1 MGHVT
6 SQSLRILREATDNGI
21 NFSDSMSPCDVCAF
35 GKSKQSRHPKTTR
48 HNTVR
53 PFQLVCTDLLG
64 PVSPPALGVVRYV
77 SKFTDQHS
85 KWKEV
90 FIKEEADA
98 VNTLKQFVQTV
109 VIPRGQ
115 RVERLRSDRGD
126 EYTAG
131 YFEKYCLDT
140 G

>member
-1 MGHVT
+1 MTYV
-6 SQSLRILREATDNGI
+6 
-21 NFSDSMSPCDVCAF
+21 PF
-35 GKSKQSRHPKTTR
+35 GKCKQERHPKTTT

-53 PFQLVCTDLLG
+53 PFQLVYTDLLVPG
-64 PVSPPALGVVRYV
+64 GFSYV